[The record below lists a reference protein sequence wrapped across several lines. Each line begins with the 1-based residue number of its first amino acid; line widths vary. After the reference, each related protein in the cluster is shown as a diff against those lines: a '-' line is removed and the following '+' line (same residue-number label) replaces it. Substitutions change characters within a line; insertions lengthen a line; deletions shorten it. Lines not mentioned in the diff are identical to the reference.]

1 MDEPGPLVEE
11 EFEPLVE
18 EDPELP
24 VEEELLDDDPLDED
38 LVWEEVVLPLE
49 AEERLSCEYESTG
62 AASMAST
69 TADAR
74 AIFRIFFMMIRC

>member
-1 MDEPGPLVEE
+1 MDEPEPLVEE

-18 EDPELP
+18 EDPELL

>member
-1 MDEPGPLVEE
+1 MDEPEPLVEE

-18 EDPELP
+18 EDPELR

>member
-1 MDEPGPLVEE
+1 MDEPEPLVEE

-18 EDPELP
+18 EDPELR

-49 AEERLSCEYESTG
+49 PEERLSCEYESTG